1 MTSVSELTTTLKQK
15 LMSAQSFGKKIKFD
29 LDGGIIFLDGTTTPP
44 AVSNDDRDADVTI
57 IGTVDDFVK
66 IMNKQMNAQMAL
78 MLGKIKL
85 KGDMMAAMALSKLF

>member
-1 MTSVSELTTTLKQK
+1 MTSVSELTLTLREK
-15 LMSAQSFGKKIKFD
+15 LIDAQAFGKKIKFS
-29 LDGGIIFLDGTTTPP
+29 LDGGIIYLDGTTSPP
-44 AVSNDDRDADVTI
+44 AVSNDDREADVTI
-57 IGTVDDFVK
+57 SGTVDDFIK